1 MKRKA
6 FLTLLLVLPL
16 STPICAQTDTLPDGL
31 GKDIR
36 TPEGLRALVERKDP
50 RFVIVDVRSPEEYAA
65 GHIPTAINIPGGAT
79 ADIKAKKLISK
90 LTFATAS
97 VVLLVVLAIGWRES
111 IIVGAAVVVTLDVGV
126 VPGEP
131 ALRAAEQHPLMGP
144 LHLGHPLLLGIG
156 LRLGSSRSSFGNVI
170 HIDLAFPLDGGDD
183 IDSVQLLV
191 QTKASF

>member
-79 ADIKAKKLISK
+79 ADIKDPPAKDKYI
-90 LTFATAS
+90 
-97 VVLLVVLAIGWRES
+97 VVYCHGGRKS
-111 IIVGAAVVVTLDVGV
+111 
-126 VPGEP
+126 P
-131 ALRAAEQHPLMGP
+131 AAAEKMRADGYRHVFVWGGILSWPYARETTSKPPLTP
-144 LHLGHPLLLGIG
+144 
-156 LRLGSSRSSFGNVI
+156 SR
-170 HIDLAFPLDGGDD
+170 
-183 IDSVQLLV
+183 
-191 QTKASF
+191 

>member
-79 ADIKAKKLISK
+79 ADIKDPPAKDKYI
-90 LTFATAS
+90 
-97 VVLLVVLAIGWRES
+97 VVYCHGGRKS
-111 IIVGAAVVVTLDVGV
+111 
-126 VPGEP
+126 P
-131 ALRAAEQHPLMGP
+131 AAAEKMLADGYRHVFVWGGILSWPYARETTSKPPLTP
-144 LHLGHPLLLGIG
+144 
-156 LRLGSSRSSFGNVI
+156 SR
-170 HIDLAFPLDGGDD
+170 
-183 IDSVQLLV
+183 
-191 QTKASF
+191 